1 MLFQPVKQKVQPPRF
16 FRVPQ
21 VPLLWA
27 VSDASGYQE
36 SRLKARPQSTITCCI
51 TGKILIDQPLTSVP
65 IMAAFV
71 LAPMPGVIAGHD
83 IGGSQ
88 RAFTFGEIA
97 KQKQGGGATVTIYHD
112 VPGANFGLERHGGNA
127 FRRGY
132 TRLNERGKH

>member
-1 MLFQPVKQKVQPPRF
+1 
-16 FRVPQ
+16 
-21 VPLLWA
+21 
-27 VSDASGYQE
+27 
-36 SRLKARPQSTITCCI
+36 
-51 TGKILIDQPLTSVP
+51 
-65 IMAAFV
+65 MAAFV